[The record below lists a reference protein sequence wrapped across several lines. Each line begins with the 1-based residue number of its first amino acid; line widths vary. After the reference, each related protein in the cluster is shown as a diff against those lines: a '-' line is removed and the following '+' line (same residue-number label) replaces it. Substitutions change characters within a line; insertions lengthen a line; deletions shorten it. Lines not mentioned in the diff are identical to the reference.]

1 LQNLTS
7 DVTRFGLYLAL
18 LPKPIELLA
27 ALNRDYLKSFGA
39 KSVQLFSLLT
49 NNLLELRA
57 ESGHPEKLV
66 ASPMSQLR
74 LEELE
79 ALISSENICKEISQ
93 AGCLCDPGASLTVAP
108 FSVGPSLKGFFLVE
122 WNQRGL
128 ISKEAKEAVSI
139 YSALSSIYFT
149 HHAAFADLEIAT
161 NNGSSHQ
168 TLSPRQLQV
177 LRGMVEGKTNHELAT
192 DLGFSVSTIRHE
204 TMAIFRTLGVSDRKE
219 AAKVAQQSQLV

>member
-1 LQNLTS
+1 M
-7 DVTRFGLYLAL
+7 
-18 LPKPIELLA
+18 LA
-27 ALNRDYLKSFGA
+27 ALNRDYLKAFGA
-39 KSVQLFSLLT
+39 KSVQLFSLSN

-57 ESGHPEKLV
+57 ESGQPEQFV
-66 ASPMSQLR
+66 ASQMSQLR

-93 AGCLCDPGASLTVAP
+93 AGCICDPGASLTVAP

-128 ISKEAKEAVSI
+128 ISEEAKEAVSI
-139 YSALSSIYFT
+139 YFALSSIYFT
-149 HHAAFADLEIAT
+149 HHAAFADLEIASST
-161 NNGSSHQ
+161 GSSHQ

-204 TMAIFRTLGVSDRKE
+204 TMAIFRALGVSDRKE
-219 AAKVAQQSQLV
+219 AAKVAQQTHLV